1 MHYTY
6 DKFSGLRRVV
16 STIFAVLTI
25 IPLAPMINRY
35 IPPLMVGAWNF
46 DLLVSVLIAGMF
58 TFIIVRV
65 FHFLL
70 IPVLI
75 MFVGVVLY
83 NSLTNG
89 RGFGTVINDYQVMV
103 KSNWGKKEQK
113 ETSLVVMPSF
123 FDGPLTRTV
132 KSIHGKV
139 DHRDSIV
146 RNFAVAASLA
156 YFDEYYAK
164 YGPIVRTLSLFKYIN
179 GNFKYVADSQRDEYF
194 ATPRETILNGLGGDC
209 DDHTILMVSALKAIG
224 VHSRMVL
231 TEGHL
236 YPELLCGDEKN
247 FEKINVAIMQLFS
260 KDIRGN
266 IYYHEQDGQF
276 WLNLDY
282 SAHYPGGPYVSEK
295 AFAIINP

>member
-1 MHYTY
+1 MQYTH
-6 DKFSGLRRVV
+6 DRFSGLRRAVSVV
-16 STIFAVLTI
+16 IAILTI
-25 IPLAPMINRY
+25 IPLAPTLNRY
-35 IPPLMVGAWNF
+35 IPPLMVGDWNF
-46 DLLVSVLIAGMF
+46 DLVVSVMLAAFF
-58 TFIIVRV
+58 TYVVLRI

-83 NSLTNG
+83 NALTNG
-89 RGFGTVINDYQVMV
+89 RGLSKVVNDYQVMV

-113 ETSLVVMPSF
+113 ETDLVVMPSF
-123 FDGPLTRTV
+123 FEGPLTRTV
-132 KSIHGKV
+132 RALESKV

-156 YFDEYYAK
+156 HFDEYYPK
-164 YGPIVRTLSLFKYIN
+164 YGSMVRTLSLFKYIN
-179 GNFKYVADSQRDEYF
+179 NNFKYVADSQRDEYF
-194 ATPRETILNGLGGDC
+194 ATARETILNGLGGDC

-247 FEKINVAIMQLFS
+247 FEKISAAILNLFS
-260 KDIRGN
+260 RDVKGN
-266 IYYHEQDGQF
+266 IYYHELDGQY

-282 SAHYPGGPYVSEK
+282 SARYPGGPYVSEK
-295 AFAIINP
+295 AFAIIHP

>member
-1 MHYTY
+1 M
-6 DKFSGLRRVV
+6 VV
-16 STIFAVLTI
+16 AILTI
-25 IPLAPMINRY
+25 IPLAPILNRY
-35 IPPLMVGAWNF
+35 IPPLMVGDWNF
-46 DLLVSVLIAGMF
+46 DLVVSVALAAFF
-58 TFIIVRV
+58 TYVVLRI

-70 IPVLI
+70 IPIVV
-75 MFVGVVLY
+75 MFVGVMLY

-89 RGFGTVINDYQVMV
+89 RGLGRVISDYQVMV

-113 ETSLVVMPSF
+113 ETDLVVMPSF
-123 FDGPLTRTV
+123 FEGPLTRTV
-132 KSIHGKV
+132 RALESKV

-156 YFDEYYAK
+156 YFDEYYPK
-164 YGPIVRTLSLFKYIN
+164 YGAMVRTLSLFKYIN
-179 GNFKYVADSQRDEYF
+179 NNFKYVADSQRDEYF
-194 ATPRETILNGLGGDC
+194 ATPKETILNGLGGDC

-236 YPELLCGDEKN
+236 YPELLCGDEKD
-247 FEKINVAIMQLFS
+247 FEKISTAILNLFS
-260 KDIRGN
+260 RDVQGN
-266 IYYHEQDGQF
+266 IYYHEQEGQY

-282 SAHYPGGPYVSEK
+282 SARYPGGPYVSEK